1 MGAGFPTVAGGIEP
15 LWEVRKDTDAVPPT
29 RARTPAAANR
39 LNRRELS
46 GRRWTLARGMF
57 SGMVSRR
64 RGLGRRPGS
73 ARGGRTRRIRQPRP
87 FLGKRRCS
95 VLACCCGRHWLPD
108 TAGVVPLLIGEA
120 VGGGGDVVPE
130 LRRHMSCVVEDDEF
144 AARPGLSQFPG
155 GQERAAEIE
164 SAMDKHG
171 RDAHKSMRIAQ
182 QLALIQPRTVPEVV
196 GDGARES
203 HPEAGVGEAG
213 MGAATGV
220 PRTTAA
226 SQSHQSRA
234 ACSRITSSGWASSRA

>member
-15 LWEVRKDTDAVPPT
+15 LWEVRKDTDAAPLT
-29 RARTPAAANR
+29 RARTPTAATR
-39 LNRRELS
+39 LNRRELT

-95 VLACCCGRHWLPD
+95 VLACCSGRHWLPD

-130 LRRHMSCVVEDDEF
+130 LRRHMSSLSRMMSSLLGQALASSQAVRSGPPRSS
-144 AARPGLSQFPG
+144 RPWIS
-155 GQERAAEIE
+155 
-164 SAMDKHG
+164 
-171 RDAHKSMRIAQ
+171 
-182 QLALIQPRTVPEVV
+182 T
-196 GDGARES
+196 
-203 HPEAGVGEAG
+203 AG
-213 MGAATGV
+213 MPTS
-220 PRTTAA
+220 RCA
-226 SQSHQSRA
+226 SRSSWPSSSHAPCRK
-234 ACSRITSSGWASSRA
+234 